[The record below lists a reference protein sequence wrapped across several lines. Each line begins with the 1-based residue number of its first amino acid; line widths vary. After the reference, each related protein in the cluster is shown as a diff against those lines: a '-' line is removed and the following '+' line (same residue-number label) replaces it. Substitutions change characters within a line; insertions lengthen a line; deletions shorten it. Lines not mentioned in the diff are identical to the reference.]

1 MRSAGVLIVIAAI
14 GCKSNSKSSDPA
26 HKQLDARVDARS
38 RPDAVEIDAG
48 PADAR
53 PYTMRPECPYDS
65 QETETAARAVW
76 GPPPDAGVVV
86 RCAPA
91 AVAPDQALVLYGYAV
106 LDNRY
111 EVHTTIVKAT
121 PGHSVIADSYH
132 RTTDAKQASS
142 DHVTDEI
149 EAADLDGDGIDEL
162 IDLRTM
168 RPSAYDE
175 VTSSTLT
182 VMALRNG
189 ALVSAAPVAC
199 AGNYRL
205 IEIGGT
211 DRPRYDVEIA
221 VRAFGA
227 GSAGCLAKGKHRFAW
242 DPAALALTEH

>member
-1 MRSAGVLIVIAAI
+1 VRRAVLLIAIAAI
-14 GCKSNSKSSDPA
+14 GCKSNKSADPA
-26 HKQLDARVDARS
+26 QKQYDARVDART
-38 RPDAVEIDAG
+38 RPDAIEIDAG

-53 PYTMRPECPYDS
+53 PFTSRPDCPYDT

-111 EVHTTIVKAT
+111 EVHVTIVKAT

-175 VTSSTLT
+175 VTSSSLT
-182 VMALRNG
+182 VIALRNG
-189 ALVSAAPVAC
+189 ALVSTAPVGC

-205 IEIGGT
+205 IEIGGGA
-211 DRPRYDVEIA
+211 RPTYDVEIA
-221 VRAFGA
+221 VRSFTGPGA
-227 GSAGCLAKGKHRFAW
+227 VGCLARGKHRFAW
-242 DPAALALTEH
+242 DGVGLTLTEH